1 VRAARLRR
9 FDLTEP
15 ADSRRLEI
23 LAVYGTRPEAI
34 KMAPVIAAL
43 RQRPDRFK
51 VTVLTTGQHRELLE
65 PVHDLFGLRPDLDLR
80 LMMPDQALNGLAA
93 SCLAAL
99 DEVLRDLRPDW
110 LLVQGDTTT
119 AMSAALA
126 AFHRGVSVGHVEA
139 GLRTGDLSM
148 PFPEEANRR
157 IIDLLAGAL
166 FAPTGRAGQALL
178 AEGCERAQVHVVGNT
193 VIDALRSLEPSC
205 FSPSSPGE
213 GGGEGAGEEGRGD
226 EGLGRGRRPEVLITV
241 HRRESFG
248 APLRSI
254 FAALR
259 RLAESF
265 PEVIWKYPVH
275 RNPNVCGPAVE
286 LLSGLA
292 NLELCE
298 PLDYRQLVA
307 VLKRCRFVLTDSGGL
322 QEEAPA
328 VGNPVLVL
336 RETTERPE
344 GIEAG
349 VARLVGTDSGNI
361 FAEASRLLT
370 SPGAYLEMARAVNP
384 YGDGHAAS
392 RIVAILA
399 GEPWTPFQPKAVP
412 HHPSP

>member
-1 VRAARLRR
+1 MGGIVRAVRLRR
-9 FDLTEP
+9 FDLTES
-15 ADSRRLEI
+15 ADSRRLEV

-43 RQRPDRFK
+43 RERSDRFT
-51 VTVLTTGQHRELLE
+51 VTVVTTGQHRELLE
-65 PVHDLFGLRPDLDLR
+65 PVQDLFGLRPDLDLR

-93 SCLAAL
+93 ACLAAL
-99 DEVLRDLRPDW
+99 DEVLRDRRPDW

-139 GLRTGDLSM
+139 GLRTGNLAQ
-148 PFPEEANRR
+148 PYPEEANRR

-166 FAPTGRAGQALL
+166 FAPTGRAGRALL
-178 AEGCERAQVHVVGNT
+178 AEGREQAQVHVVGNT
-193 VIDALRSLEPSC
+193 VIDALRALALEP
-205 FSPSSPGE
+205 PEPP
-213 GGGEGAGEEGRGD
+213 D
-226 EGLGRGRRPEVLITV
+226 RPEVLITV

-248 APLRSI
+248 APLRAI
-254 FAALR
+254 FSALR

-265 PEVIWKYPVH
+265 PEVAWRYPVH

-286 LLSGLA
+286 MLSGLA

-298 PLDYRQLVA
+298 PLGYRELVA
-307 VLKRCRFVLTDSGGL
+307 ALARCRVVLTDSGGL

-328 VGNPVLVL
+328 FGKPVLVL

-349 VARLVGTDSGNI
+349 VARLVGTDPQRI
-361 FAEASRLLT
+361 FDEASRLLV
-370 SPGAYLEMARAVNP
+370 SPDAYLEMARAVNP

-399 GEPWTPFQPKAVP
+399 GEPWTPFQAV
-412 HHPSP
+412 